1 MVWWVAGGGLGMCR
15 GESGVGV
22 SLGGVGIRVVGFWV
36 VCCMGLGNFD
46 GRWLFLG
53 AWYCGMCCM
62 IWVVLGGDRGILR
75 CC

>member
-1 MVWWVAGGGLGMCR
+1 MAVVWWVAGGGLGMCR

-53 AWYCGMCCM
+53 AWYLFFWRVRQSK
-62 IWVVLGGDRGILR
+62 IQLKRQNKL
-75 CC
+75 